1 MFRGETGKFTVV
13 QKLVQIVLSIL
24 DHKKKKLKKNLKMMS
39 ILNCSCNLP

>member
-24 DHKKKKLKKNLKMMS
+24 DHKKKS
-39 ILNCSCNLP
+39 